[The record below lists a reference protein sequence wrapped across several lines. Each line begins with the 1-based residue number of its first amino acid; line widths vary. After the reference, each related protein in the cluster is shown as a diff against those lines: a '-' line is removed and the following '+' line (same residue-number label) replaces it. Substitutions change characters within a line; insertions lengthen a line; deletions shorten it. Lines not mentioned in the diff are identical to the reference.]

1 MRIALESLK
10 ESFLMSKSKCRN
22 PEARALAR
30 KLIKGDAITRSM
42 ASSDEVWI
50 AARASAA
57 GVASAY
63 HAKLIKNGV
72 AAEKRRAWLRRQH
85 DRIAATFGSAPS
97 SSLPSWLIASLGEVD
112 AATDAPPW
120 NVAA

>member
-1 MRIALESLK
+1 
-10 ESFLMSKSKCRN
+10 MSKSKCRN

-30 KLIKGDAITRSM
+30 KLIKGEAITRSM
-42 ASSDEVWI
+42 ASSDQVWI

-72 AAEKRRAWLRRQH
+72 PAEKRRAWLQH
-85 DRIAATFGSAPS
+85 QHAKIEATFGSTPS
-97 SSLPSWLIASLGEVD
+97 FGTMPSWLIASLEEV
-112 AATDAPPW
+112 AATDSPPW
-120 NVAA
+120 AA